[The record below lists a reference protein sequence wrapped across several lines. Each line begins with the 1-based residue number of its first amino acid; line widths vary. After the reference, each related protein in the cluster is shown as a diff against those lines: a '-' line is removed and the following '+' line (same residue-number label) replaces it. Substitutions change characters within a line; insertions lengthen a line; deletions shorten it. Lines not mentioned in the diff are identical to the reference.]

1 MSVTS
6 IVNGSLALSNL
17 AIVNTTTEGAC
28 GICLD
33 TNNNLIVSENTTMNQ
48 NLTVGSVV
56 QVGTGDNTLF
66 LNPNYNS
73 GTSQISYSSNNLSN
87 FQIQTNA
94 NMTLVASDI
103 YLACGTTYA
112 EQNLTV
118 GANFTVNGTSNIPNV
133 SGQVSTY
140 NSVYSDTVHLSTLP
154 TKPTAST
161 THGQNIFQKVI
172 YTFIIL

>member
-1 MSVTS
+1 MSVAS

-87 FQIQTNA
+87 FQI
-94 NMTLVASDI
+94 I
-103 YLACGTTYA
+103 YSITKFHHKLLLLFSLLHFPS
-112 EQNLTV
+112 NHRLL
-118 GANFTVNGTSNIPNV
+118 FVNGLILL
-133 SGQVSTY
+133 
-140 NSVYSDTVHLSTLP
+140 LSLLL
-154 TKPTAST
+154 A
-161 THGQNIFQKVI
+161 FQCYFNK
-172 YTFIIL
+172 